1 MESSMADA
9 KKALFWYGESSLHWL
24 SFLIKFAR
32 FPGGRDFILY
42 SQASGS
48 VRATRHTTCPD
59 GIAGGLVIL
68 PASSCTSNL
77 AYEVFFYGFDLTFE
91 TKAERNES
99 RKNANRM
106 TVAQGSSITSRGGVL
121 IEGKQFPNVL
131 YYTERTSFREVN
143 PWCLCKESAVWGL
156 GHSVEIPLLFHI

>member
-1 MESSMADA
+1 MESSMADV

-77 AYEVFFYGFDLTFE
+77 AYEVFFLWFWFNVWNKSREKWIEEESKPHDSCPGFFHYF
-91 TKAERNES
+91 S
-99 RKNANRM
+99 
-106 TVAQGSSITSRGGVL
+106 GGVL

-131 YYTERTSFREVN
+131 YYTERTLFREVN
-143 PWCLCKESAVWGL
+143 PWCLCKESAVWG
-156 GHSVEIPLLFHI
+156 